1 MKILLVEDEI
11 RTAHYLRK
19 GLVESGFAVDVM
31 ASSDAQAN
39 SHHADYDLLVCDM
52 GAGAGRVPGIR
63 AATSANRPSFSWL
76 TGTTLRTAPPSP
88 ATCFISRSPSP
99 TSSLASATC

>member
-11 RTAHYLRK
+11 RTAHYLRR

-52 GAGAGRVPGIR
+52 GAGAGRRPRHEPRPPPIARPFPG
-63 AATSANRPSFSWL
+63 
-76 TGTTLRTAPPSP
+76 
-88 ATCFISRSPSP
+88 
-99 TSSLASATC
+99 